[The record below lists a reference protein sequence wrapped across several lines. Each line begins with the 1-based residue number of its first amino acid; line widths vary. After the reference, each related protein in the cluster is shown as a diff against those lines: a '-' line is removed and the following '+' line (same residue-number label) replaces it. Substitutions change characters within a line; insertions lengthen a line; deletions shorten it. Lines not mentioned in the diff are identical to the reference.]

1 MEYLTLLDPKL
12 EGNNTIKYIIEL
24 LSPLIKL
31 DQNNRFDKSKVS
43 NVKFTE
49 VDNCSVVVQEEH
61 IPIIRK
67 CTLNNLD
74 NLDEKG

>member
-43 NVKFTE
+43 MLNLLKWII
-49 VDNCSVVVQEEH
+49 VVWLYKKSISLLLGNAH
-61 IPIIRK
+61 
-67 CTLNNLD
+67 
-74 NLDEKG
+74 